1 MATDPNSF
9 IDPSTGQPIN
19 PFSLLGSRMT
29 GNNGFQMTPNVA
41 SGSNIAG
48 APNSSPWANLSSSP
62 YALGASGLA
71 SLSSSLAHNAGEQ
84 VAANQNQ
91 QQINN
96 NTVGQQQTS
105 QQDALNRALQA
116 NFGLSM
122 TDKSP
127 LGAGPTNPLTGAAY
141 PVAPYY
147 NSADVPVEKNIANQ
161 ALTQTDA
168 QSLPPGSYGS
178 SKPNLLPSEIAGG
191 ASAFM
196 SLLPFLLA
204 L

>member
-1 MATDPNSF
+1 MPNTSPF
-9 IDPSTGQPIN
+9 IDPATGQPIN
-19 PFSLLGSRMT
+19 PFTRMMQQQPRLVT
-29 GNNGFQMTPNVA
+29 NTDDP
-41 SGSNIAG
+41 G
-48 APNSSPWANLSSSP
+48 APGASLASSMPGASPWGSLANSP

-71 SLSSSLAHNAGEQ
+71 GLSSTLANNAGEQ
-84 VAANQNQ
+84 LAATQNQ
-91 QQINN
+91 QGINN
-96 NTVGQQQTS
+96 QTVSTQQTS

-116 NFGLSM
+116 NYGLSM

-127 LGAGPTNPLTGAAY
+127 LGAGPTNPLTGAVY

-147 NSADVPVEKNIANQ
+147 NSADVPTEKNIASQ
-161 ALTQTDA
+161 AQSQTAA

-178 SKPNLLPSEIAGG
+178 AKPNLLPSEIAGG